1 MTIFHRPPLQI
12 SFTNDAA
19 PTAFDNLIL
28 AAYVLVIFEGS
39 LRKWI
44 FPGAFD
50 LLFFVRDPIVIAAY
64 VYALLRFGVVINS
77 GTQMLGLLLAVA
89 GVVAGAVNLADGRI
103 DVRIFGYGIR
113 NYFFYLPMVYVMGQR
128 FTYAGWRRLVTVNVW
143 LQVPLGAL
151 SIVQFWLPGSHWIN
165 AGLIEGGLMQPGVY
179 GDVIRAYGTFSS
191 SSGQTTF
198 IAFSMAIL
206 LWCLTLP
213 KNRRPVSA
221 PALVLGTAGTVSM
234 LAVSGSRGAFVSTAF
249 LAFVIM
255 GSKALSNRNG
265 WRSVRA
271 VATVT
276 ILILLSLFTVFSG
289 AYEALYERS
298 VGAAV
303 DESETYRFGLVGRI
317 AADYTKFI
325 AYLPV
330 VPPLGFGVGT
340 FGNANSDNA
349 QSKGLLPVGYLP
361 EDDWSRNICDLGPI
375 IGVGYIFWRCC
386 LVGGLLMTGFRV
398 LRRQG
403 ELAPLILASFC
414 VLTVLGGQI
423 TGHGSV
429 QGFGFLAAGLAMASS
444 SWFLS
449 GTRTE
454 SPPAQ
459 ARQLRSLAVAGGRLT
474 SSAAGPRRV
483 MS

>member
-1 MTIFHRPPLQI
+1 VI
-12 SFTNDAA
+12 DGE
-19 PTAFDNLIL
+19 
-28 AAYVLVIFEGS
+28 LVASDHEGRHDFRA
-39 LRKWI
+39 LHFRKVPDDQLSVW
-44 FPGAFD
+44 AFD

-289 AYEALYERS
+289 AYEALYDS
-298 VGAAV
+298 P
-303 DESETYRFGLVGRI
+303 ESSIALARDSAYVFDHPRGRHAGHGIVMAHHRPHPRDRQRGETLIEFALSLTI
-317 AADYTKFI
+317 FLMT
-325 AYLPV
+325 L
-330 VPPLGFGVGT
+330 LGIMQFGVAVFRYNMLSNLAQEGARWASVR
-340 FGNANSDNA
+340 GQNSGGMAATEA
-349 QSKGLLPVGYLP
+349 QV
-361 EDDWSRNICDLGPI
+361 
-375 IGVGYIFWRCC
+375 
-386 LVGGLLMTGFRV
+386 
-398 LRRQG
+398 Q
-403 ELAPLILASFC
+403 SF
-414 VLTVLGGQI
+414 V
-423 TGHGSV
+423 
-429 QGFGFLAAGLAMASS
+429 
-444 SWFLS
+444 S
-449 GTRTE
+449 G
-454 SPPAQ
+454 
-459 ARQLRSLAVAGGRLT
+459 RSLGISVTTHVYTVDLDHDCTTTTTNPSALKGGEGVCVKVTHTTNPFTRIVRIGALNL
-474 SSAAGPRRV
+474 SSTAQMIMTR
-483 MS
+483 